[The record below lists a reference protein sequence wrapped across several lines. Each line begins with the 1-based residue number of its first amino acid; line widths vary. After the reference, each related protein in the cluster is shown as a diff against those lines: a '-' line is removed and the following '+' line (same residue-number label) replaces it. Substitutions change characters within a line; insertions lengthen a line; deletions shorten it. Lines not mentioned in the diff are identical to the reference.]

1 MTDRP
6 FIPTFSFD
14 IILPRRIIPFAGEN
28 VNYNLGMDDWVAEN
42 QDQYLSQA
50 VMFSSDLDRLATI
63 RRDLRQQA
71 LKSPL
76 CDAPRFAAHFSQILW
91 QMWSKSNLDSNPQL
105 VE

>member
-1 MTDRP
+1 MIVLKGDR
-6 FIPTFSFD
+6 FLFH
-14 IILPRRIIPFAGEN
+14 AGEN

-63 RRDLRQQA
+63 RRDLRQQVV
-71 LKSPL
+71 KSPL
-76 CDAPRFAAHFSQILW
+76 CDAPRFADHFSRIL
-91 QMWSKSNLDSNPQL
+91 QLMWSKSSPDNTLQL

>member
-1 MTDRP
+1 MGVPVIVLKGDRLM
-6 FIPTFSFD
+6 SH
-14 IILPRRIIPFAGEN
+14 AGEN

-63 RRDLRQQA
+63 RRGLRQQA

-76 CDAPRFAAHFSQILW
+76 FDAPRFGDHFSQILW
-91 QMWSKSNLDSNPQL
+91 QMWSQ
-105 VE
+105 